1 MLRINLTPWMLA
13 LFVYSLSAQSS
24 TSPTKKE
31 HQPIRIITNNWASQ
45 KVISHI
51 VGNIYQQLGFNVS
64 YVELPTEG
72 QWYALK
78 YNKADIQ
85 VEVWEGSMADKY
97 YQLKKENSIIDAG
110 RYNATTR
117 EEWWF
122 PSYVKE
128 QCPNL
133 PNWTALNECA
143 ALFSDENS
151 NRGIY
156 YAGPWEKPDRARI
169 RALKLNFKLISLN
182 SADELWDKLTEAY
195 ALKKPILLFNWTPNW
210 VNTKYQGEFI
220 EFPDYDAECETVPE
234 WGINKT
240 FLYDCGNPKS
250 AWLKKVT
257 SRSLAARNPC
267 ALNILKNVNLNNSQ
281 FEEIAA
287 LAMIKGLTIENA
299 AKRWLSEN
307 QSLWSNWISK
317 ECR

>member
-1 MLRINLTPWMLA
+1 MLRINLIL
-13 LFVYSLSAQSS
+13 LSFVFFVCSLSAQNS
-24 TSPTKKE
+24 TNQIQKE

-51 VGNIYQQLGFNVS
+51 VGNIYQQLGFEVS
-64 YVELPTEG
+64 YLELPTEG
-72 QWYALK
+72 QWFALK

-110 RYNATTR
+110 SHNAKTR

-122 PSYVKE
+122 PSYVKA

-133 PNWTALNECA
+133 PKWTALNECA

-151 NRGIY
+151 GRGIY

-169 RALKLNFKLISLN
+169 RALKLNFKLITLN
-182 SADELWDKLTEAY
+182 SSDELWDKLTEAY
-195 ALKKPILLFNWTPNW
+195 TQKKPILLFNWTPNW
-210 VNTKYQGEFI
+210 VNAKYQGEFI
-220 EFPDYDAECETVPE
+220 EFPDYDIECETLPE
-234 WGINKT
+234 WGVNKV

-250 AWLKKVT
+250 AWLKKIA
-257 SRSLAARNPC
+257 SRSLAERNSC
-267 ALNILKNVNLNNSQ
+267 ALNTLKNVNLNNSQ

-287 LAMIKGLTIENA
+287 LVMIKGLTIEKA
-299 AKRWLSEN
+299 AKYWLSEN
-307 QSLWSNWISK
+307 QPLWRSWISK
-317 ECR
+317 DCR